1 MDVRRKHVARL
12 FVWLVGFAN
21 TISLPAQAQVWDF
34 LGDTQ
39 IDGTCDHGRI
49 QVTRRNGVFHA
60 IQLRVS
66 DAIFFDRVIVH
77 FGDGTSEELAVQG
90 RIWPGGKNR
99 VIGFPGQL
107 RVVESVELWYYKEPW
122 EHSPRVILYGS

>member
-1 MDVRRKHVARL
+1 MPKRRIAWLLACLLAFASALAGPAR
-12 FVWLVGFAN
+12 G
-21 TISLPAQAQVWDF
+21 QVWDF

-39 IDGTCDHGRI
+39 IDGTRDHGRI

-66 DAIFFDRVIVH
+66 DAIFFDRVVVH
-77 FGDGTSEELAVQG
+77 FGDGTSEELAVGG

-99 VIGFPGQL
+99 VIGFSGEL

-122 EHSPRVILYGS
+122 EHSPKVILYGS